1 MDKSFIKIKIIPL
14 GNASASTL
22 AKFAKELDDAFH
34 YNNTVINV
42 RYVQSQDAH
51 IDIGINP
58 KMIHEIH
65 SLFDDPDAL
74 FCMDFYDDVIDC
86 ITVEARLYH
95 DEFVC
100 DVESINTEKALF
112 DIINKMRTRN
122 KHVMFCAS
130 ELDEYLNMFCKI
142 NKHPLMTGVFR
153 ILMHA
158 FFKHVE
164 YKQNEDS
171 LSQVIN
177 EATVDLYN
185 KQMKKA
191 TEEYKMNENTL
202 NNPKVLKNIQTL
214 GDTINELKALSDKYD
229 VPIITATQQKND
241 NKKMKLLVKVTL
253 PLGMKELSEFV
264 DKFNL
269 VFDAILQNQGSKPCL
284 LPVLQMADDDIA
296 TLSIVG
302 DNKDLSDKYKDDMYM
317 LLYTFIQNLIISSL
331 NSYKNTKSVIT
342 ISANDVDEKD
352 IDKFIETLSKYN
364 TTSEY
369 SFNNF
374 TTDKKGDIRI
384 RLKENTSIVAKS
396 FLISALT
403 SLLYL
408 LIYHKSDRLD
418 EAKEH
423 DTDKSSN
430 DDDYIIKMD
439 GEKANFDGG
448 AIRHTKTGKGRFDL
462 IPADVVSTIL
472 DNAYVLFYSEGDTT
486 VSLGDLLAETYK
498 ELETPSV
505 EGYSAIVINIVNWVY
520 TDKSLETKD
529 DVGDISK
536 SVSYPQFIIA
546 FSDMLKD
553 LAKHYENG
561 AKIYGIDNWKKGIP
575 VAGGDR
581 GGSFTDSML
590 RHLSQY
596 ISATKE
602 MYYTEEPVTFE
613 ILYDDIERRFYRKGL
628 DGKLQPEENHIVA
641 SIWNA
646 FGAIWT
652 LLNDEK

>member
-1 MDKSFIKIKIIPL
+1 MDKSFINVKIIPL

-42 RYVQSQDAH
+42 RYVQSPNIH

-74 FCMDFYDDVIDC
+74 FYMDFYDDVIDC
-86 ITVEARLYH
+86 ITVDTRLYH

-122 KHVMFCAS
+122 KRVMFCAS

-142 NKHPLMTGVFR
+142 NEYPLMTGTFR

-191 TEEYKMNENTL
+191 MEELKMKEESN
-202 NNPKVLKNIQTL
+202 KIQEL
-214 GDTINELKALSDKYD
+214 GDFVNELKALVDKYD
-229 VPIITATQQKND
+229 VPIITAQQKNC
-241 NKKMKLLVKVTL
+241 
-253 PLGMKELSEFV
+253 
-264 DKFNL
+264 DK
-269 VFDAILQNQGSKPCL
+269 
-284 LPVLQMADDDIA
+284 
-296 TLSIVG
+296 
-302 DNKDLSDKYKDDMYM
+302 
-317 LLYTFIQNLIISSL
+317 
-331 NSYKNTKSVIT
+331 
-342 ISANDVDEKD
+342 
-352 IDKFIETLSKYN
+352 ID
-364 TTSEY
+364 
-369 SFNNF
+369 
-374 TTDKKGDIRI
+374 
-384 RLKENTSIVAKS
+384 
-396 FLISALT
+396 
-403 SLLYL
+403 
-408 LIYHKSDRLD
+408 
-418 EAKEH
+418 
-423 DTDKSSN
+423 N
-430 DDDYIIKMD
+430 DDNYIKNDDNYIKID

-448 AIRHTKTGKGRFDL
+448 AIRNTKTGKGRFDL
-462 IPADVVSTIL
+462 IPADVVATIL

-498 ELETPSV
+498 EFGTPSV
-505 EGYSAIVINIVNWVY
+505 EGYSSIVINIVNWVY

-529 DVGDISK
+529 DVGDVSK

-561 AKIYGIDNWKKGIP
+561 AEIYGIDNWKKGIP
-575 VAGGDR
+575 LTGGDR

-628 DGKLQPEENHIVA
+628 DGKLQPEENHIIA
-641 SIWNA
+641 AIWNA

-652 LLNDEK
+652 LLNDKK

>member
-1 MDKSFIKIKIIPL
+1 MDKSFINVKIIPL

-34 YNNTVINV
+34 YNNCVTNV
-42 RYVQSQDAH
+42 RYVQSPTH
-51 IDIGINP
+51 IEIGINP

-65 SLFDDPDAL
+65 SLFDDPDVL
-74 FCMDFYDDVIDC
+74 FYMDFYDDVIDC
-86 ITVEARLYH
+86 ITVDTRLYR

-122 KHVMFCAS
+122 KRVMFCAS
-130 ELDEYLNMFCKI
+130 DLDEYLNMFCKI
-142 NKHPLMTGVFR
+142 NEYPLMTGTFR

-158 FFKHVE
+158 FFKHIE

-191 TEEYKMNENTL
+191 TEEYKMNEKTL
-202 NNPKVLKNIQTL
+202 NNPKVLKNIQKL
-214 GDTINELKALSDKYD
+214 SDIINELKALSDKYD
-229 VPIITATQQKND
+229 VPIITATQQKNC
-241 NKKMKLLVKVTL
+241 
-253 PLGMKELSEFV
+253 
-264 DKFNL
+264 DK
-269 VFDAILQNQGSKPCL
+269 I
-284 LPVLQMADDDIA
+284 DDD
-296 TLSIVG
+296 
-302 DNKDLSDKYKDDMYM
+302 DN
-317 LLYTFIQNLIISSL
+317 
-331 NSYKNTKSVIT
+331 
-342 ISANDVDEKD
+342 
-352 IDKFIETLSKYN
+352 
-364 TTSEY
+364 
-369 SFNNF
+369 
-374 TTDKKGDIRI
+374 
-384 RLKENTSIVAKS
+384 
-396 FLISALT
+396 
-403 SLLYL
+403 
-408 LIYHKSDRLD
+408 
-418 EAKEH
+418 
-423 DTDKSSN
+423 
-430 DDDYIIKMD
+430 YIKID

-448 AIRHTKTGKGRFDL
+448 AIRNTKTGKGRFDL
-462 IPADVVSTIL
+462 IPADVVATIL

-498 ELETPSV
+498 EFGTPSV
-505 EGYSAIVINIVNWVY
+505 EGYSSIVINIVNWVY

-529 DVGDISK
+529 DVGDVSK

-561 AKIYGIDNWKKGIP
+561 AEIYGIDNWKKGIP
-575 VAGGDR
+575 LTGGDR

-628 DGKLQPEENHIVA
+628 DGKLQPEENHIIA
-641 SIWNA
+641 AIWNA

-652 LLNDEK
+652 LLNDKK

>member
-1 MDKSFIKIKIIPL
+1 MDKSFITIKIIPL

-22 AKFAKELDDAFH
+22 AIFAKDLDDAFH
-34 YNNTVINV
+34 YNNCVMNV
-42 RYVQSQDAH
+42 RYVQSPTH
-51 IDIGINP
+51 IEIGINP

-74 FCMDFYDDVIDC
+74 FYMDFYDDVIDC
-86 ITVEARLYH
+86 ITVDTRLYH

-100 DVESINTEKALF
+100 DVESINTDKALF

-130 ELDEYLNMFCKI
+130 ELDEYLNMFCRI
-142 NKHPLMTGVFR
+142 NKFPLMTGTFR
-153 ILMHA
+153 ILMNA

-191 TEEYKMNENTL
+191 TEEYKMNEKTL
-202 NNPKVLKNIQTL
+202 NNPKEVLKNIQKL
-214 GDTINELKALSDKYD
+214 SDTINELKALSDKCD
-229 VPIITATQQKND
+229 VPVITATQ
-241 NKKMKLLVKVTL
+241 
-253 PLGMKELSEFV
+253 
-264 DKFNL
+264 
-269 VFDAILQNQGSKPCL
+269 
-284 LPVLQMADDDIA
+284 
-296 TLSIVG
+296 
-302 DNKDLSDKYKDDMYM
+302 YK
-317 LLYTFIQNLIISSL
+317 
-331 NSYKNTKSVIT
+331 
-342 ISANDVDEKD
+342 
-352 IDKFIETLSKYN
+352 
-364 TTSEY
+364 
-369 SFNNF
+369 
-374 TTDKKGDIRI
+374 
-384 RLKENTSIVAKS
+384 
-396 FLISALT
+396 
-403 SLLYL
+403 
-408 LIYHKSDRLD
+408 
-418 EAKEH
+418 H
-423 DTDKSSN
+423 DTDKSPN

-462 IPADVVSTIL
+462 IPADVISTIL

-575 VAGGDR
+575 VTGGDR

-628 DGKLQPEENHIVA
+628 DGKLQPEENHIIA
-641 SIWNA
+641 AIWNA